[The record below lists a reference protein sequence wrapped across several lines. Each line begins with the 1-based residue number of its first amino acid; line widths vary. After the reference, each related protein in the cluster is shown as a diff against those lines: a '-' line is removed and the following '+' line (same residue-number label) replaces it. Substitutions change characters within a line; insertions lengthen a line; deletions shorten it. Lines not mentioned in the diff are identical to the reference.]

1 MRENSSGVS
10 APGPP
15 VNCRVRTCSVRP
27 LSRSSCVSPRQT
39 MGVRPLASAIKLFFA
54 TLSSVSRKSCRRSEC
69 PMMTKR
75 QPASASMV
83 AETSPVNAPSLLQET
98 FCPEMA
104 MLVFFAASAAVA
116 IAVKGG
122 AMTMSQCFEFATSGV
137 KAEKNA
143 RVSARVLYIF
153 QFPAITRRRM
163 QTSRRNQKKEEKYN
177 AETQRTQSIHD
188 EELG

>member
-122 AMTMSQCFEFATSGV
+122 AMTM
-137 KAEKNA
+137 KNWGHLFVGQGFDA
-143 RVSARVLYIF
+143 RELAAAKELERGAAAGGDVRNFVGHAGLMHSSDGSSA
-153 QFPAITRRRM
+153 ADNG
-163 QTSRRNQKKEEKYN
+163 S
-177 AETQRTQSIHD
+177 
-188 EELG
+188 